1 LDVTAPTIT
10 LFPVN
15 FAEALKTR
23 KVQIVIAAVAI
34 ILVAALTAWWL
45 LSPKDRQDAASTPAA
60 TPSVSSEAAP
70 SPAESAS
77 PSGDGSCSPLTPAGF
92 IPVRYSIEK
101 IDVEADVIS
110 GTTDS
115 EGFIEAPPLDQ
126 PKTAAWWSQG
136 PAAASDSGQVV
147 LSIHTYR
154 NGGAVGN
161 QLYTDDGPQLSQG
174 DVLKLYSAEGQV
186 ACYQFDSTEKVM
198 ESDYDPESDVM
209 VRYEGDPALAI
220 IICWDFKPETEIWA
234 SRIFFKFKPVT
245 A

>member
-1 LDVTAPTIT
+1 MTAPTIT

-234 SRIFFKFKPVT
+234 SRIFFKFKPLT
-245 A
+245 DGA